1 MAGKTLASHAPQAKE
16 GLKPIPLRLHIGMLP
31 GLHPMQTA
39 GTYVRVAIGPGG
51 PNPRGFGP
59 GLGQIFGENSYIG
72 PARLAQDLGR
82 VLLGGLSGARQACP
96 SPGAPGPWQSS
107 ASLRSQESGTQAL
120 RDQFTS
126 HSQPHTTQATHSS
139 DPPRSTILLA

>member
-1 MAGKTLASHAPQAKE
+1 
-16 GLKPIPLRLHIGMLP
+16 
-31 GLHPMQTA
+31 MQTA

-72 PARLAQDLGR
+72 PARLAQDLG
-82 VLLGGLSGARQACP
+82 
-96 SPGAPGPWQSS
+96 APGPWQSS
-107 ASLRSQESGTQAL
+107 AGLRSQESGTQAL